1 MKEGAAEP
9 ESLDP
14 NPVLPRMGHG
24 TLGSD
29 YAL

>member
-1 MKEGAAEP
+1 MMKEGATEL

-14 NPVLPRMGHG
+14 NPALPRMGHG

-29 YAL
+29 